1 MTTQD
6 WLQGSVG
13 FELTENNINFVFLNR
28 GVTYGEDASTMTEK
42 QRDLSRADAL
52 TIYLSSSNKGS
63 EKEQDGNSSRT
74 SASESF
80 TYRDDAQKL
89 AIYLYE
95 KWGEVAPGIAG
106 SQVENKTY
114 MW

>member
-1 MTTQD
+1 MTTEE

-13 FELTENNINFVFLNR
+13 FELTDNNINFVFLNR
-28 GVTYGEDASTMTEK
+28 GVTYGADATTMTEK
-42 QRDLSRADAL
+42 QMDLSRADAL

-63 EKEQDGNSSRT
+63 EKLQDGNSSRT

-95 KWGEVAPGIAG
+95 KWDEIAPGIAG
-106 SQVENKTY
+106 NEINNKTY